1 MGAGRYTWYGTPAF
15 DFFLIIIFLALCQ
28 TFLMVFSC
36 SLSLSLS
43 LSLSPLGE
51 QVMEQLISQNF
62 SP

>member
-43 LSLSPLGE
+43 LSSW
-51 QVMEQLISQNF
+51 
-62 SP
+62 

>member
-1 MGAGRYTWYGTPAF
+1 MGKGRYTWYGTPAC
-15 DFFLIIIFLALCQ
+15 DFFFKIIIFLALCQ

-43 LSLSPLGE
+43 LLGE